1 MEQQF
6 ADRVQQMIYDAQLI
20 LNNHIHLEHN
30 NNLFN
35 YNSYVVLVIDSFH
48 TEIEDDDNYFN
59 WYHGLMTQNIPRLTI
74 EDFIRLT
81 TVTSTDFM
89 RMYYW
94 LVFDS
99 FYVQENIL
107 FTERQR
113 IILGNKFK
121 RSKLKEE
128 LIATL
133 WHPINFY
140 KFVHWDPE
148 IFD

>member
-6 ADRVQQMIYDAQLI
+6 ADRVQQMIDDAQLI

-59 WYHGLMTQNIPRLTI
+59 WYYGLMTQNIPRLSI
-74 EDFIRLT
+74 QDFIGLT
-81 TVTSTDFM
+81 EVTATDFI

-94 LVFDS
+94 LVFDE

-113 IILGNKFK
+113 IIIGNKFK
-121 RSKLKEE
+121 RSELKRE
-128 LIATL
+128 LMATV
-133 WHPINFY
+133 WNPINFD

-148 IFD
+148 MFE